1 MTKAELIKLNT
12 PEPKMRRM
20 RRLMLDAEKGVS
32 HTVSLRGAGSVSF
45 IHGIYSRSESIMLE
59 RLITVNYFMLQVY
72 FHSLLICIVEN
83 VF

>member
-32 HTVSLRGAGSVSF
+32 HTVSLRD
-45 IHGIYSRSESIMLE
+45 SIDFLRERQMLNQA
-59 RLITVNYFMLQVY
+59 RLL
-72 FHSLLICIVEN
+72 
-83 VF
+83 